1 MSSAALPSE
10 LYESLL
16 LRLVAVL
23 EITRDNESVSN
34 PQAKQK
40 LLQATKDFRNAL
52 DQAKEL
58 ALNIP
63 GGEFTVAEQDNV
75 IRMLETLRDRKRARL
90 AQFAA
95 RPVES
100 SHSGLIAKL
109 EIDSMA
115 STPFG
120 GS

>member
-1 MSSAALPSE
+1 MSSTTLPSE

-16 LRLVAVL
+16 LKLVAVL
-23 EITRDNESVSN
+23 EITRDNEGVTT

-40 LLQATKDFRNAL
+40 LLQATNDFRNAL
-52 DQAKEL
+52 AHAKEL

-63 GGEFTVAEQDNV
+63 GGEFTVEEQDDV
-75 IRMLETLRDRKRARL
+75 IRMLEALRDRKRARL
-90 AQFAA
+90 LQFSSQD
-95 RPVES
+95 VKS
-100 SHSGLIAKL
+100 SHTRNDVKI

-120 GS
+120 G